1 MADLKEI
8 FGKPPVQHDEDW
20 HSPGGKAIRE
30 VVFGFNDGLVST
42 VGFVMGVS
50 AALPDPRII
59 LIAGLAEVLA
69 GGFSM
74 FFGAYLS
81 SKNQREFFESEIA
94 RERFEM
100 EHMPEKER
108 EEIRRIYAAK
118 GFVGA
123 ELEAVVRQ
131 ITSDPKVWLKCMMEE
146 ELGLIYE
153 SMDNPIKVGF
163 LTGFSFMTAGIIPIL
178 PFVYAS
184 SDTAM
189 LHTVLFSAVSLFAVG
204 ILKTFLTRRPWFR
217 SGLESLTIGLLAS
230 GLGYVFGWAASRLA
244 GFVPHP

>member
-1 MADLKEI
+1 MADLREI
-8 FGKPPVQHDEDW
+8 FGKPAVERDEDW

-42 VGFVMGVS
+42 VGFIMGVS
-50 AALPDPRII
+50 AALPDPRIV
-59 LIAGLAEVLA
+59 LIAGLAEILA

-100 EHMPEKER
+100 EQMPEKEK

-118 GFVGA
+118 GFFGA
-123 ELEAVVRQ
+123 ELEAVVRR

-153 SMDNPIKVGF
+153 SMDNPLKVGF

-178 PFVYAS
+178 PFVYAAS
-184 SDTAM
+184 GTAM
-189 LHTVLFSAVSLFAVG
+189 LQAVLFSAASLFAVG
-204 ILKTFLTRRPWFR
+204 VLKTFLTRKNWIK
-217 SGLESLTIGLLAS
+217 SGLESLGIGLLAS
-230 GLGYVFGWAASRLA
+230 GLGYFFGWAAARLT
-244 GFVPHP
+244 GFNVNS